1 MSKEYI
7 IINPAAG
14 GVARTIKTSIARCC
28 FANAVNKE
36 GYKETFIMER
46 ETTEPN
52 VLRMERTEEERQRH
66 HNEGDKGAKFSA
78 AKELKPR
85 RDGISNTLTSST
97 KDNLLLEKAGR
108 QKVLEQVKKMCE
120 NKRGGRGGAT
130 LEADGTIRGNYNVGT
145 HDSSISEMIIQHEDN
160 PALTV
165 TTAHEPKCYG
175 ESTGWRIR
183 KLTPTETGRLM
194 GLHDDE
200 IQKMYDAGIPKT
212 QLYKLHGNS
221 IVINVLQEIFR
232 KMFIEKQNENPQL
245 ELF

>member
-1 MSKEYI
+1 
-7 IINPAAG
+7 
-14 GVARTIKTSIARCC
+14 
-28 FANAVNKE
+28 
-36 GYKETFIMER
+36 MER
-46 ETTEPN
+46 EMTEPN
-52 VLRMERTEEERQRH
+52 VLRMERTEEEKQRR
-66 HNEGDKGAKFSA
+66 HNEGDKGAKLSA

-160 PALTV
+160 PALTL
-165 TTAHEPKCYG
+165 TTSHAPKCYG

-221 IVINVLQEIFR
+221 VVTACWQ
-232 KMFIEKQNENPQL
+232 FIMYQLFIDQSNKSKQL
-245 ELF
+245 SLW

>member
-1 MSKEYI
+1 
-7 IINPAAG
+7 
-14 GVARTIKTSIARCC
+14 
-28 FANAVNKE
+28 
-36 GYKETFIMER
+36 MER
-46 ETTEPN
+46 EMTEPN
-52 VLRMERTEEERQRH
+52 VLRMERTEEERQRR

-85 RDGISNTLTSST
+85 QDGISNTLTSST

-120 NKRGGRGGAT
+120 NRRGGRGGAT

-145 HDSSISEMIIQHEDN
+145 HDSSISEMIVQHEDN

-183 KLTPTETGRLM
+183 KLTERECFRLM
-194 GLHDDE
+194 DVDDE
-200 IQKMYDAGIPKT
+200 DIDKIQAAGIPKT
-212 QLYKLHGNS
+212 QQYRLAGNS
-221 IVINVLQEIFR
+221 LVTSVFYHLLR
-232 KMFIEKQNENPQL
+232 KLLIEKGNESKQL
-245 ELF
+245 SLF

>member
-1 MSKEYI
+1 MNKEYI

-14 GVARTIKTSIARCC
+14 GVSRTIKSQYSRCAE
-28 FANAVNKE
+28 ANATRQD
-36 GYKETFIMER
+36 GFTATFIMER
-46 ETTEPN
+46 EMTEPN
-52 VLRMERTEEERQRH
+52 VLRMERTEEERQRR

-85 RDGISNTLTSST
+85 QDGISNTLTSST

-120 NKRGGRGGAT
+120 NRRGGRGGAT

-145 HDSSISEMIIQHEDN
+145 HDSSISEMIVQHEDN

-183 KLTPTETGRLM
+183 KLTERECFRLM
-194 GLHDDE
+194 DVDDE
-200 IQKMYDAGIPKT
+200 DIDKIQAAGIPKT
-212 QLYKLHGNS
+212 QQYRLAGNS
-221 IVINVLQEIFR
+221 LVTSVFYHLLR
-232 KMFIEKQNENPQL
+232 KLLIEKGNESKQL
-245 ELF
+245 SLF